1 MPPAIEVFLV
11 FLRLGFTSFGGP
23 VAHLGYFRRNFV
35 QNRRWLTESEYASLL
50 ALCQMLPGP
59 ASSQTGFGIGLL
71 RAGWSG
77 GIAAWAGFT
86 LPSACLMLALA
97 SSAATL
103 GAARFGA
110 GLLHGLQL
118 AAIAVVAHAVY
129 GMTRNLCPDT
139 PRRFVAAM
147 AVLLLFLLPGSAGQ
161 LAVIG
166 LGGMAGRFILA
177 APPVL
182 AEPPLTPKVS
192 TSGAFMALALFA
204 VLLAVSLAPADGN
217 LALFNAFYRS
227 GALVFGGGHVVLP
240 LLHDAVVRPGWVS
253 PRLFLAGYGAAQ
265 AMPGPLFTFAAY
277 LGALASAGSGGFP
290 GAMIAL
296 VGIFLPGLLLTAG
309 LLPFWHGLRQ
319 NAGLAAALNGINA
332 AVIGLLAFALI
343 NLLTHGTI
351 RNPVDALLAVTALA
365 LLAVG
370 KVHPLAVVGTCAAGG
385 LIFSKAVLS

>member
-11 FLRLGFTSFGGP
+11 FLRLGLTSFGGP

-59 ASSQTGFGIGLL
+59 ASSQTGFAIGLL

-97 SSAATL
+97 GSAAAL

-118 AAIAVVAHAVY
+118 AAIAVVAQALY

-182 AEPPLTPKVS
+182 VEPPLTPKVS

-227 GALVFGGGHVVLP
+227 GAMVFGGGHVVLP

-253 PRLFLAGYGAAQ
+253 PSLFLAGYGAAQ

-277 LGALASAGSGGFP
+277 LGALASAGSGGFS

-296 VGIFLPGLLLTAG
+296 IGIFLPGLLLTAG
-309 LLPFWHGLRQ
+309 LLPFGHGLRQ

-351 RNPVDALLAVTALA
+351 RNPVDALIAVTALA

-385 LIFSKAVLS
+385 VIFSKAVLS